1 MSQLPT
7 NDQTL
12 INFLKQYRSTA
23 PEATPELEELI
34 MATLD
39 TDDRL
44 KESQHQ
50 SSPLSTI
57 QALGWV
63 SSLIAASLTLLWIGD
78 RILHP
83 PSLTTR
89 EQSQLEGFIESNW
102 EGAMEETQ
110 ETSWFTMLE
119 SSKD

>member
-39 TDDRL
+39 TDERL

-50 SSPLSTI
+50 SSPPPNNNSGFGMGFLFDCCQFDST
-57 QALGWV
+57 V
-63 SSLIAASLTLLWIGD
+63 DRRSHPSSPIINN
-78 RILHP
+78 P
-83 PSLTTR
+83 
-89 EQSQLEGFIESNW
+89 
-102 EGAMEETQ
+102 
-110 ETSWFTMLE
+110 
-119 SSKD
+119 